1 MLPRLPRGLCYVDYK
16 NAFDRLMHNELLE
29 VIKRTGIP
37 VLEQDIHVASDVS
50 PWPLRSKS
58 KSLALALWLKSL
70 ALVLGSKSLAVTLA

>member
-1 MLPRLPRGLCYVDYK
+1 MAFFWGQDVAKTIWWPCAVWTAGELTVLPRLPRGLCYVDYK

-50 PWPLRSKS
+50 PWPW
-58 KSLALALWLKSL
+58 SL
-70 ALVLGSKSLAVTLA
+70 